1 MEDPVRNPLRR
12 RRGSALLIQH
22 CARLDVLVACEGA
35 GGVARLELALG
46 RELAAVLLRALTGD
60 HGRRRDSLLY

>member
-1 MEDPVRNPLRR
+1 MADQVKGSRRR

-35 GGVARLELALG
+35 GGVARLELELG
-46 RELAAVLLRALTGD
+46 RELATVLLRALTGD
-60 HGRRRDSLLY
+60 HGRRRESLLY